1 MVAIAARPEPV
12 PGLPPYDPDQSMSLA
27 AACRL
32 GFVPGHDGRRATAAE
47 VRKWAQTGFAV
58 GPLGPGFL
66 FPAARVGGA
75 LRTTVPWCCAWVR
88 FIAGVRAAAVPHRDL
103 SPRPADAGKA
113 A

>member
-1 MVAIAARPEPV
+1 MVAITVRPAPV

-27 AACRL
+27 AASRL
-32 GFVPGHDGRRATAAE
+32 GLVPGHDGRRASAAE
-47 VRKWAQTGFAV
+47 VRRWALTGFAV
-58 GPLGPGFL
+58 GPPGPGYL

-88 FIAGVRAAAVPHRDL
+88 FIAGVKAAAAPHRGL
-103 SPRPADAGKA
+103 SARPAEAGKA